1 MKIAKNSKIFL
12 FSLLLTFSLVFGCSE
27 EEEVLTWMSPTVYV
41 ATAEADTLDL
51 MLHTVSSWK
60 LSTENE
66 WITIEKASGGITEKD
81 TIKIYIAKHTSR
93 DERKGEVR
101 LDLLG
106 DYASNRVLTLTQ
118 EGVLDIIDADTTLL
132 RLVKDDSSG
141 SLGVSANIKWEVGY
155 KADWLDID
163 NITEESRDPDFVKYL
178 LHYTAN
184 GNTDHY
190 PRIDSLVLVGTEFS
204 ENKVVIDIMQ
214 DPNSDLKSDSLA
226 LLALYNATNGS
237 SWTTKW
243 DLSKPLSDWD
253 GVVLDSILYST
264 GKRPRVVGLSLNS
277 SNLVG
282 ELPDE
287 LFNLS
292 YLELLWLND
301 NKLCGTVSD
310 RYSELIFLEDVRFSD
325 NTELM
330 GRIPENINKI
340 RSLRTMSISNTK
352 FSGTIPSTIGDHKSM
367 MLLDL
372 SNNQFSGE
380 LPSELGLI
388 SGLENLIL
396 KNNFFEGEIPASF
409 KANFYWYDWDIVNMI
424 CPQRGTGFT
433 NCVEN

>member
-1 MKIAKNSKIFL
+1 MFL
-12 FSLLLTFSLVFGCSE
+12 SCLFLATTLIFGCSE
-27 EEEVLTWMSPTVYV
+27 KEDPLLTWMSPTVY
-41 ATAEADTLDL
+41 TAGSEADTVNLL
-51 MLHTVSSWK
+51 LHTVSPWK
-60 LSTENE
+60 LSTEND
-66 WITIEKASGGITEKD
+66 WITISVTSGGVTDKD
-81 TIKIYIAKHTSR
+81 TIAIYIAKHTSR
-93 DERKGEVR
+93 EERIGEVR

-106 DYASNRVLTLTQ
+106 AFASNRILSLTQ
-118 EGVLDIIDADTTLL
+118 EGVSDVINTDTTLL
-132 RLVKDDSSG
+132 RILKDNYSG

-178 LHYTAN
+178 LNYTAN
-184 GNTDHY
+184 ANSDHY

-204 ENKVVIDIMQ
+204 ENKVVIDIIQ

-243 DLSKPLSDWD
+243 DLSKPVSDWD

-264 GKRPRVVGLSLNS
+264 GKRPRVVALALNS

-287 LFNLS
+287 LFNIS

-301 NKLCGTVSD
+301 NKLSGTVSD
-310 RYSELIFLEDVRFSD
+310 RYSELIFLEDFRFSD
-325 NTELM
+325 NPELM
-330 GRIPENINKI
+330 GRIPESINKI

-352 FSGTIPSTIGDHKSM
+352 FNGTIPSTIGDHKSM
-367 MLLDL
+367 ILLDL

-380 LPSELGLI
+380 IPSELGLI
-388 SGLENLIL
+388 NSLENLIL